1 MIFRARSSKAKCIP
15 WTRHVGVDGRL
26 AVYLPVIDHDFD
38 SDLFADFLLI
48 ALDNV
53 RAVGGG
59 KRGAGGINGYFA
71 LITMTFNRAV

>member
-53 RAVGGG
+53 RRAEGG
-59 KRGAGGINGYFA
+59 RGGQEG
-71 LITMTFNRAV
+71 